1 MRFAILVLVAGAA
14 PWAAS
19 ARGGLSVNG
28 PKLDMYEVVKEVS
41 PSKGSATI
49 RGPAVQTKS
58 VSHSVCALPTEAYE
72 QLQLESKGTDPCTY
86 LKLTGKRCSD
96 TPSDYDNCKT
106 YDLKTAWFS
115 PQAPVVYCADFDT
128 KSVNCSA
135 PDFDGGWNETMR
147 LPSPSDLDYST
158 ITYLW
163 SCKGISGNVQMP
175 CCPGYDCP
183 AWPTAEPT
191 TQPTTSSAN
200 AHHAVLATGVL
211 LTALLI

>member
-28 PKLDMYEVVKEVS
+28 PKLDMYEVVKEAS

-58 VSHSVCALPTEAYE
+58 VSHSECALPKKEYE
-72 QLQLESKGTDPCTY
+72 QLKFKSTDPCTY
-86 LKLTGKRCSD
+86 LNITAKRCSE
-96 TPSDYDNCKT
+96 TPGDEDNCKT
-106 YDLKTAWFS
+106 YDLKTAWWDV
-115 PQAPVVYCADFDT
+115 QAPVVFCADFDT
-128 KSVNCSA
+128 ISVNCSSQ
-135 PDFDGGWNETMR
+135 DGFDGGWNETMR
-147 LPSPSDLDYST
+147 LPSPSDDDSST
-158 ITYLW
+158 YTYHW
-163 SCKGISGNVQMP
+163 SCKGISGDVQIP

-191 TQPTTSSAN
+191 TSSAN
-200 AHHAVLATGVL
+200 TQHAVLATGVL